1 MCSERRPGRFAGE
14 FGDDLVGSAIE
25 HLNELGT
32 NQLLG
37 RDMEPVGVAL
47 DGVVEPGSRSLS
59 SRSSVVA
66 EVGVSSRAR
75 IWCKV
80 SIGVRGATVS
90 GRMRVCG
97 SPSPT
102 TCR

>member
-1 MCSERRPGRFAGE
+1 MVGLVELCDGLGSEKL
-14 FGDDLVGSAIE
+14 FGCEVEA
-25 HLNELGT
+25 
-32 NQLLG
+32 
-37 RDMEPVGVAL
+37 VGVAL